1 MLWSLLKVLVFVGLV
16 AVTTLVA
23 GAILNLEGGVTV
35 QVPGTAM
42 NAATEFS
49 ISPIQFIVGLV
60 LFVALTW
67 VFFKLAGLLIA
78 TLRFINGDE
87 TAISRYFDRNRERK
101 GFEAL
106 SEGLMALASGE
117 GKLAMAK
124 AAKAERHLNRP
135 ELTNLVTA
143 QAAEMTGDRKKA
155 EEVYKRLLQDD
166 KTRFVGVHGL
176 LKQKLSD
183 GDTETSLK
191 LAENA
196 FALKPKHVET
206 QDTLLKLQAG
216 EKDWAGARKTIGAKL
231 KHGSMPRDLHK
242 RRDAVLALSEARTMR
257 TEGKVD
263 EAQKLAIEANRLSPE
278 LIPAAVMASQAY
290 VEQGSPRP
298 ATKVLKAAWTSQPHP
313 ELAAAFAAIAP
324 DESVPER
331 IKRFKTFI
339 RTKPD
344 HPESKMVM
352 AELYISAEDFP
363 EARRAMGDL
372 PEKDPTMRSLTIM
385 AAIARGEGASEEVV
399 RGWLTQA
406 ISAPRD
412 PAWICDLCGEIHA
425 TWDPTCDNCGAF
437 DTLSWKRPPAAE
449 VQSSAAAKM
458 LPMIAGGDEPEIEAA
473 DEDATALPAP
483 EVVDAEIVE
492 SSAVGAGKN

>member
-42 NAATEFS
+42 NDATEFS
-49 ISPIQFIVGLV
+49 ISPIQFIVGLI
-60 LFVALTW
+60 LFVAFTW

-176 LKQKLSD
+176 LKQKLAD
-183 GDTETSLK
+183 GETETSLK

-242 RRDAVLALSEARTMR
+242 RRDAVLALSEARTLR

-263 EAQKLAIEANRLSPE
+263 DAQKLATEANRLSPE
-278 LIPAAVMASQAY
+278 LIPAAVMSAQAY
-290 VEQGSPRP
+290 VEQGSPRA
-298 ATKVLKAAWTSQPHP
+298 ATKVLKAAWGSQPHP

-324 DESVPER
+324 DESVAER
-331 IKRFKTFI
+331 IKRFNAFI
-339 RTKPD
+339 RSNAD

-372 PEKDPTMRSLTIM
+372 TEKDPTMRSLTIM
-385 AAIARGEGASEEVV
+385 AAIARGEGASEGVV

-412 PAWICDLCGEIHA
+412 PAWICDLCGEVHA

-437 DTLSWKRPPAAE
+437 DTLSWKRPTAAE

-458 LPMIAGGDEPEIEAA
+458 LPMIVGEETAEVEAVE
-473 DEDATALPAP
+473 EDAAALPGP

-492 SSAVGAGKN
+492 SSAAGAGKN